1 MIDRKTDTLAA
12 EYVLGSLTPTEH
24 AEAARRVASDA
35 AFAAAVSAWER
46 RLAPLAGRV
55 APVSPPLGTFARILA
70 RIPIARRRVMPAF
83 SPMRMAAAVA
93 LAAIALVAILALV
106 HERRGGVRAIL
117 VAQLHASDRQSDGQ
131 DLPAFAVAIDQTAH
145 KLVVNPVS
153 IEDRHGTRYSLWVV
167 KTGDERPI
175 TRATLSATDAT
186 VLPWRA
192 GGTLSDLVGAHVRI
206 SAGEDWTAPQPWAKT
221 ASFFEGVLVRP
232 RAR

>member
-1 MIDRKTDTLAA
+1 
-12 EYVLGSLTPTEH
+12 
-24 AEAARRVASDA
+24 
-35 AFAAAVSAWER
+35 
-46 RLAPLAGRV
+46 
-55 APVSPPLGTFARILA
+55 
-70 RIPIARRRVMPAF
+70 
-83 SPMRMAAAVA
+83 MRMAAAVA

-106 HERRGGVRAIL
+106 HERRGGVRSIL
-117 VAQLHASDRQSDGQ
+117 VAQLHASDRQSNDQ

-167 KTGDERPI
+167 RTGDERPV

-192 GGTLSDLVGAHVRI
+192 SVTDLVGAHVRI
-206 SAGEDWTAPQPWAKT
+206 STGEDWTAPQPWGKT

-232 RAR
+232 PAR